1 MVQLSSFASDISTPV
16 VKSRPPA
23 PPSWV
28 LGDITDVQSGKEER
42 QMAARQSDIGISQ
55 RQDEP
60 SGSNRGVHG
69 PRNVSFIG

>member
-1 MVQLSSFASDISTPV
+1 MAQLSSFASDISTPV

-28 LGDITDVQSGKEER
+28 LGDITDVQFGNDER
-42 QMAARQSDIGISQ
+42 QMAASQSDIGISQ

-60 SGSNRGVHG
+60 SGSSRGVPG
-69 PRNVSFIG
+69 PRNVNL